1 VIVLAI
7 IGIAAIGIITLF
19 GDSVRVMLGLT
30 VVKPPAPLEVEA
42 QPRSRRAPDPGAMKQ
57 PSDFGQSDGG

>member
-19 GDSVRVMLGLT
+19 GDSFRGLLGLT
-30 VVKPPAPLEVEA
+30 VVKAPAPELEA
-42 QPRSRRAPDPGAMKQ
+42 QPRSRRAQDPGVLKQ
-57 PSDFGQSDGG
+57 PSDFGRVDAG